1 MRAAIRAHLIYSH
14 LKLATLCHRHF
25 DFVLARCL
33 GERPIRRA
41 PPVRRPRFI
50 NGSFENRR
58 LERRTGRLAL
68 GLADDA
74 IPDEGGNQG
83 LIRLNRAPQWRRC
96 IHVRSVRG
104 RQRSSGLIRGHQR
117 SSGLIR
123 GRQRSSDAIKGH
135 QGSSEVVRG
144 RQMPSKLIR
153 GNQSGGHTCTPRHAA
168 LRPRAHGW

>member
-1 MRAAIRAHLIYSH
+1 MRAAIRAHLIYSHLKLATLMRAAIRAHLIYSH

-33 GERPIRRA
+33 GERPRRRA

-74 IPDEGGNQG
+74 IPDGGRNQG
-83 LIRLNRAPQWRRC
+83 SSVVIREGWLSDWPMTRYLMRAA
-96 IHVRSVRG
+96 IKGSSVAIELL
-104 RQRSSGLIRGHQR
+104 SGGGAYTYAPSEVIRGHQ
-117 SSGLIR
+117 G
-123 GRQRSSDAIKGH
+123 
-135 QGSSEVVRG
+135 
-144 RQMPSKLIR
+144 
-153 GNQSGGHTCTPRHAA
+153 
-168 LRPRAHGW
+168 